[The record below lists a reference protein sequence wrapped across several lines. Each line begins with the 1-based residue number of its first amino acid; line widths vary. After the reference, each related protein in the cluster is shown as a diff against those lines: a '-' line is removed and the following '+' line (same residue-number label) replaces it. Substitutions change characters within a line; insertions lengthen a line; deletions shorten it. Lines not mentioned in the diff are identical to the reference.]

1 MFGMA
6 IALITGGGSGIGA
19 AVGTLLARNG
29 DTVILADIDTEAADT
44 VATQI
49 VASGGHAESATL
61 DVRDM
66 AAFAR
71 LVDRVVSDHGRIDLI
86 FNNAGIGVGGP
97 IEELTEEHW
106 QRIVDV
112 NIMGVVHG
120 VRAAYPHM
128 LAQGDGHI
136 VNTASLAGL
145 IPSPMLAPYAMTKH
159 AVVGLSLSLRS
170 EAALH
175 GVRVSALCP
184 GATETPILD
193 STGPADLAPAHGVS
207 ARELLTKASGGN
219 IYPVEKLAQDFVRG
233 VRENRA
239 LIVAPRRARITWRL
253 NRLLPGQVEKAAS
266 RLAFWAKREA
276 ERVERTVLG

>member
-1 MFGMA
+1 MA

-19 AVGTLLARNG
+19 AVGTLLAQRG
-29 DTVILADIDTEAADT
+29 DTVILADIDTDAADT

-66 AAFAR
+66 QAFAR
-71 LVDRVVSDHGRIDLI
+71 LVDRVVADHGRIDLI

-97 IEELTEEHW
+97 IEDLTQEHW

-120 VRAAYPHM
+120 IRAAYPHM
-128 LAQGDGHI
+128 IRQGDGHI

-145 IPSPMLAPYAMTKH
+145 VPSPMLAPYAMTKH
-159 AVVGLSLSLRS
+159 AVVGLSLSLRA

-184 GATETPILD
+184 GPTETPILD
-193 STGPADLAPAHGVS
+193 SRGPADLAPHEGVS
-207 ARELLTKASGGN
+207 ARDLLMKAAGGQ
-219 IYPVEKLAQDFVRG
+219 IYPVEDLARDFVKG
-233 VRENRA
+233 VAANKA
-239 LIVAPRRARITWRL
+239 LIVAPRRARMAWRV
-253 NRLLPGQVEKAAS
+253 NRLFPGQLEKAAS
-266 RLAFWAKREA
+266 RLAAWAKREA
-276 ERVERTVLG
+276 DKLNPTRI

>member
-1 MFGMA
+1 MA

-19 AVGTLLARNG
+19 AVGALLAEQG
-29 DTVILADIDTEAADT
+29 DTVILADINTDAVDEVAA
-44 VATQI
+44 QI

-66 AAFAR
+66 TGFAK
-71 LVDRVVSDHGRIDLI
+71 LVDRVVADHGRLDVI

-97 IEELTEEHW
+97 IEDLTEQHW

-120 VRAAYPHM
+120 IRAAYPHM
-128 LAQGDGHI
+128 IAQGEGHI

-145 IPSPMLAPYAMTKH
+145 VPSPMLAPYAMTKH
-159 AVVGLSLSLRS
+159 AVVGLSLSLRA

-184 GATETPILD
+184 GPTETAILD
-193 STGPADLAPAHGVS
+193 SRGPSDLAQHEGVG
-207 ARELLTKASGGN
+207 ARDLLTKAAGS
-219 IYPVEKLAQDFVRG
+219 IYPVEDLARDLLKGMRA
-233 VRENRA
+233 NKA
-239 LIVAPRRARITWRL
+239 LIVAPRRARASWWL
-253 NRLLPGQVEKAAS
+253 NRLLPGQFEKAAS

-276 ERVERTVLG
+276 DKLNPTRA